1 MELKFC
7 YPGVGY
13 SVESILEFTKEGQT
27 GFWSEPVFSFFPQ
40 IDREG
45 FLSGTTEDRR
55 RYLTGFFAEY
65 AAQMKEELAEKI
77 EVYNRQWQENRA
89 SVIAALEEAFDT
101 DLTDELSDL
110 CARITFNPISPR
122 YLEDHAFDV
131 FYRNGPKGALGSSLH
146 EIIHFVWFLVWQR
159 HFHDDPREYE
169 TPHLKWIFSEMA
181 VEPVMRD
188 ERLASLNPYYVSKS
202 CVYPY
207 FYTLEI
213 QGEKLLDHLY
223 DMYRSMPIDR
233 FMKWGYDYCLE
244 HESQIREHMEKAEK
258 GEG

>member
-77 EVYNRQWQENRA
+77 EAYNRQWQENRA

-110 CARITFNPISPR
+110 CARVTFNPISPPLSGR
-122 YLEDHAFDV
+122 PCLRCILPKRFQGRSGEFSP
-131 FYRNGPKGALGSSLH
+131 RNH
-146 EIIHFVWFLVWQR
+146 TFCLVSCLAA
-159 HFHDDPREYE
+159 P
-169 TPHLKWIFSEMA
+169 FS
-181 VEPVMRD
+181 
-188 ERLASLNPYYVSKS
+188 
-202 CVYPY
+202 
-207 FYTLEI
+207 
-213 QGEKLLDHLY
+213 
-223 DMYRSMPIDR
+223 
-233 FMKWGYDYCLE
+233 
-244 HESQIREHMEKAEK
+244 
-258 GEG
+258 